1 MLHFPLAFFVRFFPL
16 CDDSGHL
23 FLVKHFSCD
32 IQRFGHDESMYVL
45 AAGSEELFDGWC
57 SLIQGFLYFFLGFS
71 DCHLGLAFVIFHP
84 NLSETQ
90 LFSHLPRQ

>member
-1 MLHFPLAFFVRFFPL
+1 MFHLPLTFLVTFFPF

-32 IQRFGHDESMYVL
+32 IQRFGHDEIMHVL
-45 AAGSEELFDGWC
+45 AAGSEELFDWC
-57 SLIQGFLYFFLGFS
+57 CLLVQGFLYFFLGSS